1 MTRRAFI
8 SAVVF
13 CAITSV
19 AWATEGINLQPR
31 YDPARYGKLDRTIDP
46 DGLVYGLKFGASEKQ
61 VLDALGVPNGV
72 IAVSD
77 TRKALLYGKSHL
89 FVFRRGKFREL
100 RIGEH
105 VINWELARQMDGNP
119 FFDRDDWVV
128 KPGIRN
134 GMSFEEV
141 QKLLGRPGA
150 VPDHKFSYD
159 TKETS
164 VSLSFASYSHS
175 GREAGYRLIG
185 LSITSFGQ

>member
-1 MTRRAFI
+1 VTSKAFI
-8 SAVVF
+8 SVVF
-13 CAITSV
+13 FCATV
-19 AWATEGINLQPR
+19 TAAAATEGIDLQPR
-31 YDPARYGKLDRTIDP
+31 YDPARYSKLDRTIDP
-46 DGLVYGLKFGASEKQ
+46 DGLVYGFKFGATEKE

-72 IAVSD
+72 IAISD

-89 FVFRRGKFREL
+89 FIFRGGKFREL

-119 FFDRDDWVV
+119 FFDRGDWVV

-141 QKLLGRPGA
+141 QKVLNRPGA
-150 VPDHKFSYD
+150 APDYKFSYD

-164 VSLSFASYSHS
+164 VSLSFSSYTRP
-175 GREAGYRLIG
+175 GGPGEYKLMG
-185 LSITSFGQ
+185 LSIMSFGQ